1 MSAST
6 LTNPSSGSTLP
17 AATSPSEDFLLC
29 RRTTNNNNDEGE
41 PSPASR
47 KAALWAPELSRSDLD
62 LRDDSGDEASPTEES
77 EDERQVVQLMAT
89 AAPTRNKRKN
99 FKPRNILYS
108 LDDENEP
115 SDAAAAA
122 NKSAKPLDLTDG
134 LLPAKR
140 RSTILPRRV
149 ERSQTEARSDA
160 MDLSVR
166 PQEDDEPPA
175 VDLSHDPRAMQEA
188 LMAQQYAQI
197 QSQLHAHL
205 QTFQQ
210 HPELLLQQ
218 RHTTPAD
225 ASAMREYAENTMKE
239 LLGIYGLNDMAE
251 SITKHVPI
259 GNFSSGKILE
269 SMNATS
275 RLSAL
280 GFGRPA
286 GLSLSIPSPHL
297 PHPNAPAPVAPNLPA
312 PRLSPPVQPPTPPR
326 TPHSPKAARTSSPDR
341 GPKDNNTTPASTGR
355 VPLPHNVATILTL
368 AALQE
373 QKDRLIGEHTPTGT
387 PSLPTTSGLS
397 RPMPGVSPSTA
408 AAVAAAAAAVPLR
421 EPKASIPIDYSRY
434 VRKFSSAAE
443 CGSNHCRD
451 LNYREHFH
459 CLDCNSRVFVKK
471 EEMIRHFKWHKK
483 RDESLQHGFMR
494 YSTMDDCSDRFP
506 GCQHNRKQTHY
517 HCIKKRAD
525 GGNHSQDAKFPHFC
539 SQEGCEKVYISTSD
553 VQMHA
558 NYHRKDSAI
567 IQEGFQRYRATEECG
582 AAYCAFFGQRT
593 THFHCIRSGC
603 KVTFKNKADMDK
615 HKTYHIKDE
624 QLNRDGFKK
633 FMKQEACPFEHCRFS
648 RVCNH
653 IHCIRSG
660 CNYVLHSSGQLYSHK
675 RKHERQDNEIAY
687 RKFKLA
693 QSMMKGFS
701 DGTTPSGFNPQN
713 LSPGMLQAFQEQL
726 AQEAHATST
735 PGPSRYDESS
745 LSRLDDSLGLKI
757 DESGSRF
764 DESSTADDSQEYSLN
779 MMDGDDKSRSTS
791 PPLSQINKFTAA
803 MLAGM
808 PMPGFGVQAG
818 PSTAEPPD
826 TLAAMDLTG
835 EIKPRTDDLWKK
847 YLTLFKANE
856 KCVKSGECAHL
867 FKEHF
872 HCNAEG
878 CDMTFGSQEGVWDH
892 ARCHE
897 QQEQV
902 TEAFYITTEVGQQ
915 ACECPPECP
924 FQNKETHYHCGY
936 ENCREI
942 IMTTDKPFRRL
953 DHYKMHEYSRKLS
966 LGKDA
971 MQMSLATSID
981 GMFRRKRGRPPKN
994 RVIEFQSQAS
1004 GSGSILDSPQAIFT
1018 SFKLPK
1024 PSLTLAPESPQDMQ
1038 AASPDNGDEDM
1049 NSSDEKGSQ
1058 LPSDVQEGFYIFEE
1072 GTECPDQMC
1081 IYSGKF
1087 HYHCTQPRCFYVTER
1102 EDILIMHSK
1111 DFHDNIDILEGFVF
1125 FDRSIDCR
1133 QPSCHSNKVNRHFHC
1148 TRPNCGYTFVR
1159 YSTMAL
1165 HEQKHREESG
1175 LQSVNSSVSS
1185 QQPSSPA
1192 QPGGSSEASPPPQS
1206 SSPLSASSASSSIR
1220 KIKMESSPAMNAQ
1233 SDIAALKTVV
1243 KAAGTY
1249 YPLSAF
1255 SSERR
1260 ASSSDEQSHS
1270 VPQSTTTSSSSAGVG
1285 AQRPLCRVRTD
1296 LQSRPAAE
1304 PETSSGSDT
1313 LSRMHQQLAAHLSN
1327 SIIESKPEWMALD
1340 RHCKYGPELSCSRPF
1355 CKLKRKEH
1363 YHCNACNQ
1371 AFSDLDRLRPHI
1383 LKHSSGAISPG
1394 SQNLKRESDDTERSS
1409 PSPQNGSSADNP
1421 GHPWD
1426 HSAVAN
1432 AMFEGHDLPP
1442 GFASHA
1448 AAAAAAGYLP
1458 SPFALMT
1465 SQSLPFM
1472 HQPALYSS
1480 PAGLMFAPALH
1491 PSHHQALAALHQQQQ
1506 SALNGMQEHEMNSLL
1521 GKRCS
1526 PSALSSPLDISTEA
1540 KKARIQSS
1548 MRILKDE
1555 PVPEGYL
1562 RFRFNEDCKYPHCG
1576 YREHQT
1582 HFHCMRIDC
1591 GYSFC
1596 DKTRFVQHTARHE
1609 RLDTLMGGDF
1619 QQFRA
1624 NVHCGRGDCVYAT
1637 VMPSTNVRGAL
1648 QNKASHFHCLKCEFV
1663 CTDTNKVVAHRRQH
1677 QKLDSIMAAGFE
1689 KFTPSQNCNVDAC
1702 AHNQKQTHYHCLSCH
1717 YAVLGLSQM
1726 SAHKYRHLE

>member
-6 LTNPSSGSTLP
+6 LTNPSGGSTLP
-17 AATSPSEDFLLC
+17 ATTSPSEDFLLC
-29 RRTTNNNNDEGE
+29 RRTTNNNNDEAD

-47 KAALWAPELSRSDLD
+47 KAALWSSEVSREMD
-62 LRDDSGDEASPTEES
+62 LRGEDSGDEASPTEES
-77 EDERQVVQLMAT
+77 EDERQVAQLMAA

-108 LDDENEP
+108 LDDEQEP
-115 SDAAAAA
+115 LDATAE

-140 RSTILPRRV
+140 RSTILPRRL
-149 ERSQTEARSDA
+149 ERSHQEARSDVI
-160 MDLSVR
+160 DLSVR
-166 PQEDDEPPA
+166 QQEDDEQPA
-175 VDLSHDPRAMQEA
+175 VDLSQEARSVQEA
-188 LMAQQYAQI
+188 LMAQQYAHI

-218 RHTTPAD
+218 RHTAPAD

-280 GFGRPA
+280 GFGRPT

-297 PHPNAPAPVAPNLPA
+297 PHPAAPAALPNLPA

-341 GPKDNNTTPASTGR
+341 TPKETNATPSTAR

-387 PSLPTTSGLS
+387 PSLPTTSGIN
-397 RPMPGVSPSTA
+397 RPMPVVSPSTA

-421 EPKASIPIDYSRY
+421 EPKASLPIDYSRY

-443 CGSNHCRD
+443 CGNNHCRD
-451 LNYREHFH
+451 LNYRYGLWEHFH

-525 GGNHSQDAKFPHFC
+525 G
-539 SQEGCEKVYISTSD
+539 EGCEKVYISTSD

-593 THFHCIRSGC
+593 THFHCIRTGC

-653 IHCIRSG
+653 IHCIRPG

-701 DGTTPSGFNPQN
+701 DGSAPAGFNPQN

-726 AQEAHATST
+726 SQEAQQGTST
-735 PGPSRYDESS
+735 PGPSRFDDSFM
-745 LSRLDDSLGLKI
+745 SRLDDSLGLKI
-757 DESGSRF
+757 DESMNRF
-764 DESSTADDSQEYSLN
+764 DESSTADDSQEFSQN
-779 MMDGDDKSRSTS
+779 EKDEDGEKSRSTS
-791 PPLSQINKFTAA
+791 PPLSQINKYTAA

-808 PMPGFGVQAG
+808 PIPGFGVQAG
-818 PSTAEPPD
+818 TSTAEPPD
-826 TLAAMDLTG
+826 SLAAMDLTG
-835 EIKPRTDDLWKK
+835 EIKPRSDDLWKK
-847 YLTLFKANE
+847 FMTLYKANE
-856 KCVKSGECAHL
+856 KCIKSGECAHL
-867 FKEHF
+867 FKEHY
-872 HCNAEG
+872 HCNALA

-892 ARCHE
+892 ARSHE

-902 TEAFYITTEVGQQ
+902 TDAFYITTEVGQQ
-915 ACECPPECP
+915 PCECPPECP

-994 RVIEFQSQAS
+994 RVIEFSTPMG
-1004 GSGSILDSPQAIFT
+1004 GSGILDSPQAIFT

-1024 PSLTLAPESPQDMQ
+1024 PTLNQAPESPQDIQ
-1038 AASPDNGDEDM
+1038 APSPDDGDEDM
-1049 NSSDEKGSQ
+1049 NSSEERDKGSQ
-1058 LPSDVQEGFYIFEE
+1058 LPSDVREGFYIFEE
-1072 GTECPDQMC
+1072 GTECPDQLC

-1165 HEQKHREESG
+1165 HEQKHREEAG
-1175 LQSVNSSVSS
+1175 VQSVNSSMSS
-1185 QQPSSPA
+1185 QQPSSPM
-1192 QPGGSSEASPPPQS
+1192 QPAGSSEASPPPQS
-1206 SSPLSASSASSSIR
+1206 SSPLSASSASSGVR
-1220 KIKMESSPAMNAQ
+1220 KIKSDSNPAMALQ

-1260 ASSSDEQSHS
+1260 ASSSDEQTHS
-1270 VPQSTTTSSSSAGVG
+1270 VPQSTSTTNTSSTSGLG

-1296 LQSRPAAE
+1296 LQSRPAAD
-1304 PETSSGSDT
+1304 PDAGNSDS

-1327 SIIESKPEWMALD
+1327 SMGEPKPEWMALE
-1340 RHCKYGPELSCSRPF
+1340 RHVKYGPEVSCSRPF

-1394 SQNLKRESDDTERSS
+1394 SQNVKRESEEADRGS

-1426 HSAVAN
+1426 HNVA
-1432 AMFEGHDLPP
+1432 AAAASQSIFEGHELPP
-1442 GFASHA
+1442 GFAASHA

-1491 PSHHQALAALHQQQQ
+1491 PSHHQAAALAALHQQQQ
-1506 SALNGMQEHEMNSLL
+1506 NALNGMQEHEMNSLL
-1521 GKRCS
+1521 GKRGS
-1526 PSALSSPLDISTEA
+1526 PGGIGAVSPLDISTEA

-1582 HFHCMRIDC
+1582 HFHCMRVDC

-1624 NVHCGRGDCVYAT
+1624 NVHCGRADCVYAT
-1637 VMPSTNVRGAL
+1637 TMPSTNVRGAL

-1689 KFTPSQNCNVDAC
+1689 KFTPSQNCNVDGC

>member
-525 GGNHSQDAKFPHFC
+525 G
-539 SQEGCEKVYISTSD
+539 EGCEKVYISTSD

-994 RVIEFQSQAS
+994 RVIEVWNDCFQSQAS